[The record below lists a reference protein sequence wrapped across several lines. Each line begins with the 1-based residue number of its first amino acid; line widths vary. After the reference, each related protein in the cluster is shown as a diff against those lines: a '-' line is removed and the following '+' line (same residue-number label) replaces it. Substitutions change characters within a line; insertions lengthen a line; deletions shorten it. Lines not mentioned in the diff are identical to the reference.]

1 MKFRD
6 SKILE
11 KLTDY
16 WIKAVD
22 SMAEVNLMAN
32 PMAADFITDWFVSKC
47 IDFAVLH
54 KLKLWGLDQ

>member
-1 MKFRD
+1 
-6 SKILE
+6 
-11 KLTDY
+11 
-16 WIKAVD
+16 
-22 SMAEVNLMAN
+22 MAEVNLMAN